1 MFTVI
6 CLSVNESGSSSVCPS
21 NNNYNQFTK
30 FRRRIK
36 HVIKGIIPSRSRVG
50 VAFLIICISSD
61 GAGYL
66 NHFSQSDIFSCFN
79 IIERIRFVTDKKT
92 EGQMD
97 EQTDKKETIYLFY
110 LQDVGYL
117 KHMNLYLKKQVR

>member
-6 CLSVNESGSSSVCPS
+6 CLSVNESGSPSVCPS

-36 HVIKGIIPSRSRVG
+36 HVIKGIIPPRSRVG

-61 GAGYL
+61 GAG
-66 NHFSQSDIFSCFN
+66 
-79 IIERIRFVTDKKT
+79 
-92 EGQMD
+92 
-97 EQTDKKETIYLFY
+97 
-110 LQDVGYL
+110 
-117 KHMNLYLKKQVR
+117 